1 MSVMELPL
9 HKAAKKAGKISASD
23 AVFGR
28 EFNEPL
34 VHQVVTAYLAG
45 HRQGTK
51 AQKSRSQ
58 VTGTGAKPW
67 RQKGTGRARAGSFQS
82 PLWRSGGRAFAAVP
96 RSYKQ
101 KVNQKMYRGA
111 MGSIL
116 SELVRQERLGVAEK
130 LIIDEPKTKQ
140 LVALLADLGLERALI
155 VTEELDQRL
164 FLAARNLPGVYVSD
178 ATSVDPVSLVSADYV
193 LLSKGGV
200 EMLEKRLS

>member
-1 MSVMELPL
+1 MDLPL
-9 HKAAKKAGKISASD
+9 HKTAKKAGKVSVSD

-45 HRQGTK
+45 YRQGTK
-51 AQKSRSQ
+51 AQKSRAQ

-67 RQKGTGRARAGSFQS
+67 RQKGTGRARAGTVKS
-82 PLWRSGGRAFAAVP
+82 PLWRGGGRTFAAVP

-111 MGSIL
+111 MGAIL
-116 SELVRQERLGVAEK
+116 SELVRQDRLGVAES
-130 LIIDEPKTKQ
+130 LAIDEPKTKK

-155 VTEELDQRL
+155 VTEEPDEKL

-178 ATSVDPVSLVSADYV
+178 AATIDPVSLVAADYV